1 MSLVLKRKYA
11 LFIILSD
18 YLRRKKRLNKS
29 KNKRRYWTTQLFL
42 HRRQNGGEKILRT
55 LAADESTG
63 QFFNFLRMSQ
73 TDFEVLINM
82 IGPKITKK
90 DTNFRKAISVEEKL
104 AVTLCF
110 LATGDSYISLQYL
123 FKISKQAISLIVP
136 EVCNALI
143 EALKDNVKVSTYLY
157 IALSVIGT

>member
-1 MSLVLKRKYA
+1 
-11 LFIILSD
+11 
-18 YLRRKKRLNKS
+18 
-29 KNKRRYWTTQLFL
+29 
-42 HRRQNGGEKILRT
+42 
-55 LAADESTG
+55 
-63 QFFNFLRMSQ
+63 MSQ

-90 DTNFRKAISVEEKL
+90 DTNFRKAISVKEKL
-104 AVTLCF
+104 AVTLRF

-143 EALKDNVKVSTYLY
+143 EAPKDNVKVSTYCILPY
-157 IALSVIGT
+157 R